1 MPKLSLAVEKN
12 NRDEIMNQVIQ
23 PEWLVQAYKNIATST
38 IGHVLDLGHVPHI
51 FPMSPQQH
59 LVGLVRTVRLQS
71 KNASQ
76 LRQVLLSCQPNEVLL
91 IDARYDL
98 QRACWGEQRSVA
110 AIHCGLAGV
119 VVLGAVTDRQ
129 ALLQL
134 KLPVFAQSVSC
145 LTTRNEG
152 ESLVEM
158 DIGIEFN
165 QFTVQSGDLL
175 IGDADGIFILKPDM
189 AQAYLEQFQQLEQAE
204 KDRKNNFFK
213 QERKEDYYF

>member
-1 MPKLSLAVEKN
+1 
-12 NRDEIMNQVIQ
+12 MNQVIQ

-76 LRQVLLSCQPNEVLL
+76 LRQVLLSCRPNEVLL

-175 IGDADGIFILKPDM
+175 IGDADGVFILKPDM

>member
-1 MPKLSLAVEKN
+1 MPKLSLAAEKN

-51 FPMSPQQH
+51 FPMSPHQH
-59 LVGLVRTVRLQS
+59 LVGLIRTVRLQS
-71 KNASQ
+71 KNASL
-76 LRQVLLSCQPNEVLL
+76 LRQVLLSCRPNEVLL

-158 DIGIEFN
+158 DIGIELN

-175 IGDADGIFILKPDM
+175 IGDADGVFILKPDM

>member
-1 MPKLSLAVEKN
+1 MPKLSLAAEKN

-76 LRQVLLSCQPNEVLL
+76 LRQVLLSCRPNEVLL

-175 IGDADGIFILKPDM
+175 IGDADGVFILKPDM

>member
-1 MPKLSLAVEKN
+1 
-12 NRDEIMNQVIQ
+12 MNQVIQ
-23 PEWLVQAYKNIATST
+23 PELLVQAYKNIATST
-38 IGHVLDLGHVPHI
+38 IGHVLDLGHVPKI

-76 LRQVLLSCQPNEVLL
+76 LRQVLLSCRPNEVLL

-158 DIGIEFN
+158 DIGIELN

-189 AQAYLEQFQQLEQAE
+189 AEAYLEQFQQLEQAE

>member
-1 MPKLSLAVEKN
+1 MPKLSLAAEKN

-38 IGHVLDLGHVPHI
+38 IGHVVDLGHVPHI

-76 LRQVLLSCQPNEVLL
+76 LRQVLLSCRPNEVLL

-158 DIGIEFN
+158 DIGIELN

-175 IGDADGIFILKPDM
+175 IGDADGVFILKPDM

-213 QERKEDYYF
+213 QERREDYYF

>member
-1 MPKLSLAVEKN
+1 MPKLSLAAEKN

-38 IGHVLDLGHVPHI
+38 IGHVLDVGHVPHI

-158 DIGIEFN
+158 DIGIELN
-165 QFTVQSGDLL
+165 EFTVQSGDLL
-175 IGDADGIFILKPDM
+175 IGDADGVFILKPDM
-189 AQAYLEQFQQLEQAE
+189 AAAYLEQFQQLEQAE

>member
-1 MPKLSLAVEKN
+1 MPKLPLAAEKN

-23 PEWLVQAYKNIATST
+23 PEWLVQAYKNITTST

-76 LRQVLLSCQPNEVLL
+76 LRQVLLSCRPNEVLL

-175 IGDADGIFILKPDM
+175 IGDADGVFILKPDM

>member
-1 MPKLSLAVEKN
+1 
-12 NRDEIMNQVIQ
+12 MNQVIQ
-23 PEWLVQAYKNIATST
+23 PQLLVQAYKNIATST

-71 KNASQ
+71 KNARQ
-76 LRQVLLSCQPNEVLL
+76 LRQVLLSCRSNEVLL

-158 DIGIEFN
+158 DIVIELN

-175 IGDADGIFILKPDM
+175 IGDADGVFILKPDM
-189 AQAYLEQFQQLEQAE
+189 AAAYLEQFQQLEQAE

-213 QERKEDYYF
+213 QEKKEDYYF

>member
-1 MPKLSLAVEKN
+1 
-12 NRDEIMNQVIQ
+12 MNQVIQ

>member
-1 MPKLSLAVEKN
+1 
-12 NRDEIMNQVIQ
+12 MNQVIQ

-38 IGHVLDLGHVPHI
+38 IGHLLDLGHVPHI

-158 DIGIEFN
+158 DIVIELN

-175 IGDADGIFILKPDM
+175 IGDADGVFILKPDM

>member
-1 MPKLSLAVEKN
+1 
-12 NRDEIMNQVIQ
+12 MNQVIQ

-38 IGHVLDLGHVPHI
+38 IGHVVDLGHVPHI

-76 LRQVLLSCQPNEVLL
+76 LRQVLLSCRPNEVLL

-158 DIGIEFN
+158 DIGIELN

-175 IGDADGIFILKPDM
+175 IGDADGVFILKPDM

-213 QERKEDYYF
+213 QERREDYYF

>member
-1 MPKLSLAVEKN
+1 MPKLPLAAEKN

-23 PEWLVQAYKNIATST
+23 PELLVQAYKNIATST
-38 IGHVLDLGHVPHI
+38 IGHVLDLGHVPKI

-76 LRQVLLSCQPNEVLL
+76 LRQVLLSCRPNEVLL

-158 DIGIEFN
+158 DIGIELN

-189 AQAYLEQFQQLEQAE
+189 AEAYLEQFQQLEQAE

>member
-1 MPKLSLAVEKN
+1 
-12 NRDEIMNQVIQ
+12 MNQVIQ
-23 PEWLVQAYKNIATST
+23 PQLLVQAYKNIATST

-71 KNASQ
+71 KNARQ
-76 LRQVLLSCQPNEVLL
+76 LRQVLLSCRPNEVLL

-158 DIGIEFN
+158 DIVIELN

-175 IGDADGIFILKPDM
+175 IGDADGVFILKPDM
-189 AQAYLEQFQQLEQAE
+189 AAAYLEQFQQLEQAE

-213 QERKEDYYF
+213 QEKKEDYYF

>member
-59 LVGLVRTVRLQS
+59 LVGLVRTVRVQS
-71 KNASQ
+71 KNARQ

-158 DIGIEFN
+158 DIVIELN

-175 IGDADGIFILKPDM
+175 IGDADGVFILKPDM

>member
-1 MPKLSLAVEKN
+1 MPKLPLAAEKN

-38 IGHVLDLGHVPHI
+38 IGHVLDLGHVPKI

-59 LVGLVRTVRLQS
+59 LVGLVRTVRVQS

-76 LRQVLLSCQPNEVLL
+76 LRQVLLSCRPNEVLL

-158 DIGIEFN
+158 DIDIEFN
-165 QFTVQSGDLL
+165 QFTVQTGDLL
-175 IGDADGIFILKPDM
+175 IGDADGVFILKPDM
-189 AQAYLEQFQQLEQAE
+189 AQAYLEQFQQLKQAE

>member
-1 MPKLSLAVEKN
+1 
-12 NRDEIMNQVIQ
+12 MNQVIQ

-76 LRQVLLSCQPNEVLL
+76 LRQVLLSCRPNEVLL

-189 AQAYLEQFQQLEQAE
+189 AAAYLEQFQQLEQAE

>member
-1 MPKLSLAVEKN
+1 
-12 NRDEIMNQVIQ
+12 MNQVIQ

-110 AIHCGLAGV
+110 AIHCGLAGI

-158 DIGIEFN
+158 DIGIELN

-175 IGDADGIFILKPDM
+175 IGDADGVFILKPDM
-189 AQAYLEQFQQLEQAE
+189 AAAYLEQFQQLEQAE

>member
-1 MPKLSLAVEKN
+1 
-12 NRDEIMNQVIQ
+12 
-23 PEWLVQAYKNIATST
+23 
-38 IGHVLDLGHVPHI
+38 I
-51 FPMSPQQH
+51 FPMSPQHH

-76 LRQVLLSCQPNEVLL
+76 LRQVLLSCRPNEVLL
-91 IDARYDL
+91 IDARYEL

-158 DIGIEFN
+158 DIGIELN

-175 IGDADGIFILKPDM
+175 IGDADGVFILKPDM
-189 AQAYLEQFQQLEQAE
+189 AEAYLEQFQQLEQAE
-204 KDRKNNFFK
+204 KNRKNIFFK
-213 QERKEDYYF
+213 QEKKEDYYF

>member
-1 MPKLSLAVEKN
+1 MPKLSLAAEKN

-38 IGHVLDLGHVPHI
+38 IGHVLDVGHVPHI

-158 DIGIEFN
+158 DIGIELN

-175 IGDADGIFILKPDM
+175 IGDADGVFILKPDM
-189 AQAYLEQFQQLEQAE
+189 AAAYLEQFQQLEQAE

>member
-1 MPKLSLAVEKN
+1 MPKLSLAAEKN

-76 LRQVLLSCQPNEVLL
+76 LRQVLLSCRPNEVLL

-165 QFTVQSGDLL
+165 QFTVKSGDLL
-175 IGDADGIFILKPDM
+175 IGDADGVFILKPDM
-189 AQAYLEQFQQLEQAE
+189 AAAYLEQFQQLEQAE

>member
-1 MPKLSLAVEKN
+1 MPKLSLAAEKN

-76 LRQVLLSCQPNEVLL
+76 LRQVLLSCRPNEVLL

-189 AQAYLEQFQQLEQAE
+189 AAAYLEQFQQLEQAE